1 MSPRTGLDQKCIPFA
16 ARLMKE
22 PKILIIGAGI
32 GGLTAAIALR
42 QAGFATDVFERA
54 AELREVGAGIALS
67 PNAMRALNYLGVMES
82 VVERSTVLDAV
93 TSYTSRG
100 TIIGSLST
108 KQTDLPSV
116 SLHRAELQ
124 RVLASALPSDCV
136 HPGEELVSIENSDS
150 EVTAYFASGH
160 SVSGDVLIGAD
171 GLRSRARAQLIGD
184 GKPIYRGYQ
193 CWRGVCPHPPGS
205 VLTETFGLGVRVGV
219 VPIGP
224 RGTAWWCT
232 ANEAESASDD
242 PEGAKVKLLR
252 WLGNW
257 HQPIPAVIAAT
268 DPAAII
274 KTAIYDRASVKKWS
288 NGRCTLLGDAAHPT
302 TPNMGQGGCMA
313 IEDAIVLT
321 RCLSH
326 YGDPAAAFQAYER
339 LRYPRTTT
347 VTRISRHYGS
357 IGQWERPLAGW
368 FRETLLRLGSGK
380 GATKGYLKF
389 VNYDS
394 TKVVR

>member
-1 MSPRTGLDQKCIPFA
+1 
-16 ARLMKE
+16 MKE

-42 QAGFATDVFERA
+42 QAGFAIEVLERA
-54 AELREVGAGIALS
+54 SELREVGAGIALS
-67 PNAMRALNYLGVMES
+67 PNAMRALNYLGVMQS
-82 VVERSTVLDAV
+82 VVDRGTVLEAV
-93 TSYTSRG
+93 ISYSSRG
-100 TIIGSLST
+100 EIISSLST
-108 KQTDLPSV
+108 KQTDMPNV

-124 RVLASALPSDCV
+124 KVLSSALPPDCV
-136 HPGEELVSIENSDS
+136 HPGEELLRIQNSDS
-150 EVTAYFASGH
+150 EVTAHFASGH
-160 SVSGDVLIGAD
+160 SVSGDALIGAD
-171 GLRSRARAQLIGD
+171 GLRSRVRAQLIGD

-193 CWRGVCPHPPGS
+193 CWRGVCPHPAS
-205 VLTETFGLGVRVGV
+205 NVLTETFGLGVRMGV

-242 PEGAKVKLLR
+242 PNGAKGKLLR

-257 HQPIPAVIAAT
+257 HQPIPAVIEAS
-268 DPAAII
+268 DPSAII
-274 KTAIYDRASVKKWS
+274 KTAIYDRAPVKKWS

-313 IEDAIVLT
+313 IEDAVVLT

-347 VTRISRHYGS
+347 VTRVSRHYGS
-357 IGQWERPLAGW
+357 IGQWEEPLAGW

-380 GATKGYLKF
+380 AATRGYLKF
-389 VNYDS
+389 VNYDCR
-394 TKVVR
+394 KVVIPSSSNRGWI